1 MVTHLIFTYFFQT
14 LQETVIKALV
24 VSKEPGASITN
35 MLVANEGDIDDG
47 IIVVE
52 DRFMDDNSN
61 EGIDFG
67 KHESEGNNQPWQANE
82 DPAKVAKVINLD
94 GDKQKV
100 QLDPRMRCRMTWLFL
115 HNLILRLCCHLSY
128 RYLSEEMTLLEV
140 TVKNVMVV

>member
-24 VSKEPGASITN
+24 VSKEPGATITN
-35 MLVANEGDIDDG
+35 MMVDDEGDIDDG

-52 DRFMDDNSN
+52 DQFMDDNGN

-100 QLDPRMRCRMTWLFL
+100 MLDLRMCCMACCFFIISSYNCVVIFLIDICR
-115 HNLILRLCCHLSY
+115 R
-128 RYLSEEMTLLEV
+128 
-140 TVKNVMVV
+140 K